1 MDNFKEKHMK
11 SLNSLKNKR
20 NKLRQELDLVEYQIE
35 INSYQEPYKEP
46 EKEPYKEPKFEKALK
61 PMYILAGIMGL
72 SVIYLL
78 LKNRSIIETTRG
90 QIGFN
95 R

>member
-11 SLNSLKNKR
+11 SLNNLKNKR

-35 INSYQEPYKEP
+35 INSYQEP
-46 EKEPYKEPKFEKALK
+46 EKPYKETKALK
-61 PMYILAGIMGL
+61 PMYIIGGIMVLG
-72 SVIYLL
+72 VIYSL
-78 LKNRSIIETTRG
+78 LKNRSIIATTRG

-95 R
+95 K